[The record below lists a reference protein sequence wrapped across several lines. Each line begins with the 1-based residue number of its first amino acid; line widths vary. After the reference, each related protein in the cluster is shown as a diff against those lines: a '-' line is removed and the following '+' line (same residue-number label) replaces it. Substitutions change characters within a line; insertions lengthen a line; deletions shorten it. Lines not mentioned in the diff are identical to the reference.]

1 MTQTRRNVF
10 SEGKGAIFENKE
22 FIYIYRGVKVTS
34 RVEYALPKDE
44 TAGDKGWRENGGHI
58 QLQLWFSFWER
69 PMRRHAIGEVETKAT
84 VSEEEKRI

>member
-1 MTQTRRNVF
+1 MMQTRRNVF

-44 TAGDKGWRENGGHI
+44 TAGDKG
-58 QLQLWFSFWER
+58 
-69 PMRRHAIGEVETKAT
+69 
-84 VSEEEKRI
+84 